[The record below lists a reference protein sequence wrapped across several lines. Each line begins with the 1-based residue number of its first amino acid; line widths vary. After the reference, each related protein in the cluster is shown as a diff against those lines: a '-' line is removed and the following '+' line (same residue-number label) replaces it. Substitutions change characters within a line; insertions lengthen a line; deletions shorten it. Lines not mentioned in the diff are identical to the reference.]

1 MATANPTAPTGAHS
15 ALLHLPVLVAPP
27 VRLIV
32 LAAALARAGISMQL
46 RDGVLRIEPARS
58 PGGERCPH
66 CGGTGLEEDA
76 ACEFCNGTGRA
87 P

>member
-1 MATANPTAPTGAHS
+1 MATADPIASAGAHS

-58 PGGERCPH
+58 PDPRCPP
-66 CGGTGLEEDA
+66 CAGTGLEEDA